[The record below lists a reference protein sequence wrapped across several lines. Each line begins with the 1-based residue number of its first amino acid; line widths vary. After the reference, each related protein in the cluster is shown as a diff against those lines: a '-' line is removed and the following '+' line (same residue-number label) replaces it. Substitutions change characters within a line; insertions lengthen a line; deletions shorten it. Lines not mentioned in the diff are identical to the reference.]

1 VSDHKPRIRDFI
13 ESNFLI
19 QATMRLQD
27 SDSLLDFQI
36 VDSTGFLELI
46 HFVESEFGLK
56 VPDAEM
62 VLENFESI
70 DAIAQYVQRKLG
82 A

>member
-1 VSDHKPRIRDFI
+1 MSDLKPRIRNFI

-19 QATMRLQD
+19 QATMQLQD
-27 SDSLLDFQI
+27 TDSLLDFQI

-56 VPDAEM
+56 VPDVEM